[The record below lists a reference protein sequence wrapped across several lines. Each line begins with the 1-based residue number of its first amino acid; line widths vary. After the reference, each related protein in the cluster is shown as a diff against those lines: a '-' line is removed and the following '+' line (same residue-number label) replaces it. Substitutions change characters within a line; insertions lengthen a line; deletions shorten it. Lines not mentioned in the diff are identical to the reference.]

1 MFISEMKG
9 GGGNAAY
16 FAVSFKLVRDLLTKC
31 VAVFRFEPRIC
42 YIWTRKMS
50 LKKYLSQ
57 SQLVIYLKRKN
68 VLPKLSLK
76 NTTESILTYTRG
88 TATSAL
94 T

>member
-1 MFISEMKG
+1 MKG
-9 GGGNAAY
+9 GNVSY

-57 SQLVIYLKRKN
+57 ITIGDLFLKN

>member
-9 GGGNAAY
+9 GGGNVSY
-16 FAVSFKLVRDLLTKC
+16 FAVSFNLVRDLSTKY
-31 VAVFRFEPRIC
+31 VAVFRFEPRSC

-57 SQLVIYLKRKN
+57 IAISDLFEKN
-68 VLPKLSLK
+68 VLPESSLK
-76 NTTESILTYTRG
+76 NTTESILTYTCG
-88 TATSAL
+88 TATLAL